1 MASRKTA
8 RKTSSK
14 PTSPESDPPTSAG
27 VAGTGK
33 QPDKGLGQNEGRQ
46 GALMPLDYL
55 LSIVR
60 DESQD
65 RPARVDAAKAAAPYC
80 HARLSSLDHRGGLTL
95 THEQALEEL
104 D

>member
-8 RKTSSK
+8 PKTSSK
-14 PTSPESDPPTSAG
+14 FAPAERADSMGS
-27 VAGTGK
+27 GT
-33 QPDKGLGQNEGRQ
+33 QPDERPGQSKRPETG
-46 GALMPLDYL
+46 LMPLDYL

-80 HARLSSLDHRGGLTL
+80 HVRLSSLDHRGGLTL

>member
-1 MASRKTA
+1 MASGKSTRRA
-8 RKTSSK
+8 SSRSE
-14 PTSPESDPPTSAG
+14 SPESTSRKDLDHT
-27 VAGTGK
+27 GTGM
-33 QPDKGLGQNEGRQ
+33 QPDERAGQSDFPQRE
-46 GALMPLDYL
+46 LTPLDYL

-95 THEQALEEL
+95 TYEQALEEL

>member
-1 MASRKTA
+1 
-8 RKTSSK
+8 
-14 PTSPESDPPTSAG
+14 
-27 VAGTGK
+27 
-33 QPDKGLGQNEGRQ
+33 
-46 GALMPLDYL
+46 MPLDYL

-80 HARLSSLDHRGGLTL
+80 HARLSSLDHRGGLTV